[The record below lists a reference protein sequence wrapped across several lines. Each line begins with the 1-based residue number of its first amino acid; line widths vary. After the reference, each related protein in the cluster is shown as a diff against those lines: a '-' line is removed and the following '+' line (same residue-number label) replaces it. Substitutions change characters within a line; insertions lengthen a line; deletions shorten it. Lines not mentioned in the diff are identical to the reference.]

1 MPTRRGTPE
10 RFLTTVVMTDV
21 VGSTEHAAELG
32 DHGWRELL
40 ELHHALVRAALRRAG
55 GREID
60 TAGDGFFVTFDAPA
74 AAVAFA
80 VDIERGVA
88 DLGLATR
95 AGVHVGEVEQMGHKV

>member
-1 MPTRRGTPE
+1 
-10 RFLTTVVMTDV
+10 MTDI

-74 AAVAFA
+74 AAVDFA
-80 VDIERGVA
+80 LEIERERQRSSA
-88 DLGLATR
+88 SPSAPASTSAR
-95 AGVHVGEVEQMGHKV
+95 SSRWAAR